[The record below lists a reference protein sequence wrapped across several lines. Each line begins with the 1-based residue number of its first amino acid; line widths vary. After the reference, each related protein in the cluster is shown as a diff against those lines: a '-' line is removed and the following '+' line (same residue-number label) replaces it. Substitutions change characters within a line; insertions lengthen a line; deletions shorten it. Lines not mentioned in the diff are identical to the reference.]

1 MRPESDHKEEMEKK
15 AGLDGFLGFLLRTE
29 KVAQIKPRMDDQLYI
44 TENMRAILVDWMSEL
59 SYNYYLHPVT
69 FHISVLILDRYI
81 STDVCIKRSEFQT
94 LGAVCVMVATK
105 LCVGVDAAFHVGA
118 CLREPQHDDPGH
130 GEQLHARA
138 AGGG

>member
-29 KVAQIKPRMDDQLYI
+29 KVAQIKPRMDDQLYV

-59 SYNYYLHPVT
+59 CYNYSLHRVT